1 MVAHPSLT
9 EVFEMIPFSKELI
22 YPAAATFCALAGA
35 AFDLKSR
42 RIPNF
47 ITGPALLTGLILHG
61 MIDGWRGLLVSLAA
75 GLVCGVIFL
84 VFYLAG
90 GMGAGDV
97 KLITAVGCLAGFS
110 NIAYLLILT
119 SLAGGAMAIGLA
131 FLRGQLKQTIFN
143 VAALASHHQQQGLTP
158 HPELNVLNAS
168 TLRLPY
174 GIAIAA
180 GSSITLLLSGLQR

>member
-1 MVAHPSLT
+1 MMMFNNET
-9 EVFEMIPFSKELI
+9 I
-22 YPAAATFCALAGA
+22 YPAAATLCALAGA

-47 ITGPALLTGLILHG
+47 ITGPSILCGLILHG
-61 MIDGWRGLLVSLAA
+61 MIDGWHGVLIALAA
-75 GLVCGVIFL
+75 GLTCGVIFL
-84 VFYLAG
+84 IFYLAG

-110 NIAYLLILT
+110 HIASILIIT
-119 SLAGGAMAIGLA
+119 SLFGGVMAVGLA
-131 FLRGQLKQTIFN
+131 FMRGQLKQTLVN
-143 VAALASHHQQQGLTP
+143 VGTLAAHHGEAGLTP
-158 HPELNVLNAS
+158 HPELNVKNRS

-180 GSSITLLLSGLQR
+180 GSTFTLLLSGLQR